1 MKTFKTSKAE
11 LLFLDLPK
19 DAMSVNIPDYK
30 KAYMKFHALA
40 YRIGARANF
49 IEIPVGYA
57 LISKLSETTENV
69 AKELVDE
76 IFEGRYKN
84 YANDYPVWFHYA
96 TDSLNSIAHH
106 LGLNLE
112 NNIYLLKKL

>member
-11 LLFLDLPK
+11 LLFVVLLK

-57 LISKLSETTENV
+57 LISKLSETTEDV

-76 IFEGRYKN
+76 QEYGVI
-84 YANDYPVWFHYA
+84 NDLMPTTRWSYLVA
-96 TDSLNSIAHH
+96 LNNIAIH